1 MSLKSFKQLFSLLAC
16 TAGGVRLTGGVTAMD
31 GLVDVCLNG
40 TYSSVCITGWS
51 VDEASVVCRQLGF
64 PTGWATGNMCTR
76 IEKQFIC
83 ITTLSFFK
91 VIFLMTV
98 LYSCLTACSY

>member
-1 MSLKSFKQLFSLLAC
+1 
-16 TAGGVRLTGGVTAMD
+16 MD

-51 VDEASVVCRQLGF
+51 VDEASVVCRQRGF
-64 PTGWATGNMCTR
+64 PTGWATVNMCTR

-83 ITTLSFFK
+83 ITTLIPNKKFQFYFVVLYAVLSKTK
-91 VIFLMTV
+91 VVFLMTV
-98 LYSCLTACSY
+98 YIILMSYCMQLLRNHFSFC